1 MDALQ
6 KVLRLP
12 AVHSK
17 RFLTSKVD
25 RCVTGTAQYVSC
37 ALAFEQSTALAF
49 EQTTALAFEQST
61 VLAFGK
67 TTALAFEQSTALAFG
82 EAVHMCRSC
91 HDAAMWMCHFV
102 SFIAL

>member
-1 MDALQ
+1 MINVVGCAGTSAMDALQ

-37 ALAFEQSTALAF
+37 ALAFEQST
-49 EQTTALAFEQST
+49 
-61 VLAFGK
+61 VLAFGQ